1 MMIYMMIYDD
11 IPFTV
16 QVSKLNRLFTVPYF
30 FVRSFRYTQ
39 LQKRCH
45 RKMKK
50 GKSQIGIT
58 RLT

>member
-1 MMIYMMIYDD
+1 MMIYDD
-11 IPFTV
+11 ILFTV